1 MNFRSDNVTGVSP
14 EIMAALVA
22 ANQGTASSYGADAV
36 TKGLEKSFGELF
48 GCEVAVFPV
57 VTGTATNALALA
69 TLVPAYGAIYC
80 HEESH
85 INLEEAG
92 APEFYTGGAKLM
104 PLAGEHG
111 RFAASALGER
121 INTALGGGVHWSK
134 PSAVSITQS
143 TEAGTVYPL
152 DQVRA
157 IAGLAKEKGLR
168 VHMDGSRLANALA
181 RLGCAPADLTWKL
194 GVDALSFGATKNG
207 ALGAEAVVLFRPQAA
222 ERQRLAYLHKRGGH
236 LVSKM
241 RFVSAQLEAY
251 VKGGL
256 WLKNAAHANTM
267 AARLDEGLRKIPGI
281 MLEHPVEANEVFLR
295 LPEPVIKALQADGAG
310 FARWG
315 AADTTLIRL
324 VAAFATTEKDVDDFL
339 AAAKK
344 RMAEAGGA
352 AMPKRKAGE

>member
-14 EIMAALVA
+14 EIIAALVA
-22 ANQGTASSYGADAV
+22 ANRGTASSYGADAV
-36 TKGLEKSFGELF
+36 TKGLEKSFGDVF

-80 HEESH
+80 HEEAH

-104 PLAGEHG
+104 PLAGAHG
-111 RFAASALGER
+111 RFAASALGAR
-121 INTALGGGVHWSK
+121 IDTALGGGVHWSK
-134 PSAVSITQS
+134 PSAVSVTQS

-152 DQVRA
+152 DQLRA
-157 IAGLAKEKGLR
+157 IVGLAKEKGLR

-181 RLGCAPADLTWKL
+181 RLGCSPADLTWKL

-207 ALGAEAVVLFRPQAA
+207 ALGAEAVVLFRPALA

-251 VKGGL
+251 VKDGL
-256 WLKNAAHANTM
+256 WLKNAAHANAM
-267 AARLDEGLRKIPGI
+267 AARLDAGLRKIPGI
-281 MLEHPVEANEVFLR
+281 VLEHPVEANEVFLR
-295 LPEPVIKALQADGAG
+295 LPEKVIQALQSDGAG

-324 VAAFATTEKDVDDFL
+324 VAAFATTETDVDDFL

-344 RMAEAGGA
+344 RVAEVGGKA
-352 AMPKRKAGE
+352 A